1 METIKLLDGSTW
13 AKDEL
18 LKKMDDDSFYYGYLG
33 KAAMS
38 SSSLKQLLT
47 SPKQYARS
55 LHFKED
61 SGAFKEGRLVHL
73 MCLEPHR
80 VDGLV
85 HVVDVKSKATKLYK
99 EKVAEVGSEMFV
111 FTSKEYDRCERVAD
125 AVCQN
130 SLFQDIHRQSEFEV
144 SGFGMV
150 GGFPFRA
157 KADILGVDS
166 NGNRFICD
174 LKTTADLRAFPY
186 SAKKY
191 GYDVQTYLYCQIF
204 QVHFSNFS
212 FLAVDKST
220 GDLGYYTVSED
231 FYLSGRAKVAHA
243 LKTYKEF
250 FIDETTPLNEYI
262 ITGEL

>member
-13 AKDEL
+13 AMPEL

-38 SSSLKQLLT
+38 SSSLKHLLT

-73 MCLEPHR
+73 MCLEPER
-80 VDGLV
+80 VEGLI
-85 HVVDVKSKATKLYK
+85 HVVDVKTKATKLYK

-111 FTSKEYDRCERVAD
+111 FTAKEYERCERVAD
-125 AVCQN
+125 SVCQN
-130 SLFQDIHRQSEFEV
+130 ELFQEIHRKSEFEV

-150 GGFPFRA
+150 GGLPFRA
-157 KADILGVDS
+157 KADILGTHED
-166 NGNRFICD
+166 GTKFICD

-204 QVHFSNFS
+204 GVHFKDFS

-220 GDLGYYTVSED
+220 GDLGYYTVSEE
-231 FYLSGRAKVAHA
+231 FYLSGRAKVAQA
-243 LKTYKEF
+243 LRTYKEY
-250 FIDETTPLNEYI
+250 FIDESTPLNEYI
-262 ITGEL
+262 IKGEL